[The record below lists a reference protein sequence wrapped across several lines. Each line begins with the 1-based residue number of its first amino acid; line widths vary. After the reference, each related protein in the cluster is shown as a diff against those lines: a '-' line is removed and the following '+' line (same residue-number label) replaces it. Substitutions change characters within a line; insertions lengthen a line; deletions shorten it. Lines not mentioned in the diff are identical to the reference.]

1 MANIKQQIAD
11 TYEYSKLISETLI
24 SEVEQL
30 EQLDANT
37 NNLGKTALKL
47 AKLTEDIATDVN
59 NNKDKLSQTIE
70 TQGSI
75 NENLA
80 SVGVQ
85 LETLKKSV
93 DESTA
98 SLDTVADAV
107 IMVSEAQETNKAE
120 IVDTIGKQNDEY
132 TKGVV
137 DLNNTLLDIIEIAKS
152 IDYTEEFGKVEQ
164 RIVETN
170 ETLINVNETN
180 NTRYEDLLERLSAVT
195 TQMTD
200 AVALMNELSTHNE
213 EIQSDIKLA
222 IARANSIDTK
232 LEALSSQ
239 DLAPAYV
246 SNFETELNELK
257 TTVELFGEDQQEE
270 QVADSSND
278 TEVTE

>member
-59 NNKDKLSQTIE
+59 SNKDKLSQTIE

-75 NENLA
+75 NEDLA

-137 DLNNTLLDIIEIAKS
+137 DLNNTLLDIVEIAKS

-180 NTRYEDLLERLSAVT
+180 NTRYEDLLERLAAVT

-270 QVADSSND
+270 QVENSSD
-278 TEVTE
+278 DAEVTE

>member
-59 NNKDKLSQTIE
+59 SNKDKLSQTIE

-75 NENLA
+75 NEDLA

-107 IMVSEAQETNKAE
+107 IMVSEAQETSKAE

-137 DLNNTLLDIIEIAKS
+137 DLNNTLLDIVEIAKS

-180 NTRYEDLLERLSAVT
+180 NTRYEDLLERLAAVT

-270 QVADSSND
+270 QVENSSD
-278 TEVTE
+278 DAEVTE